1 MWDAAFIA
9 LERFADPVHLGV
21 LAAGVLAGTIIGILP
36 GLGGIASVALLL
48 PFIYTLDVHTAMVLL
63 IGSLAV
69 VHTADTITSVLIGT
83 PGGASTA
90 VTVLDGYP
98 LAKQGQ
104 AARALSAAFLSSMIG
119 GLIGTVF
126 LTLSLPIARPLVLM
140 FGSPE
145 LLMLCILGLSFAG
158 LLTEGA
164 PLKGGIAA
172 CLGLLLGSV
181 GAAPAD
187 AVNRYTFDQLY
198 LVDGIPLVGVAL
210 GIFGIAEIID
220 LLAKGGRI
228 AEQVPL
234 GRGWLQGARD
244 VVKHWGILV
253 RGSLIGVWAGILPG
267 IGATAGSWMAY
278 GHVVAMARDR
288 QRFGKGDIRG
298 VIGPESA
305 NNSVDA
311 GDLIPT
317 LLFSVPGSAPAAIL
331 LAALFFYGIQPGPR
345 MVQENLDLIFT
356 IIWSFALANALGAAL
371 CFLLSPTLAR
381 LTWVPFAQIAPPI
394 VVTIFFGAFQSSQ
407 NFGDL
412 FVLLGLGFLGWVMKQ
427 LGWPRAP
434 LLVGFV
440 LTKPT
445 EQYLWLSI
453 SRYDFEWLLR
463 PGVVVMGLLLLASF
477 AWIFMRKGKFTGIG
491 IEGSVHS
498 SQELPVEG
506 STTDGT
512 RETGGGLGTTASV
525 IFTVVVLLVSAWA
538 LYEAFS
544 FPHLGAIFPVA
555 ATAPAILMAAALL
568 IFELRAWG
576 PSPANETRKK
586 TRLAIG
592 YFVAF
597 SFYFFLI
604 WLLGFG
610 IATTLFTF
618 VFLYGWAGMRVL
630 HALIYTGCLVSWT
643 VFMGWLLELHW
654 PDGVL
659 GM

>member
-1 MWDAAFIA
+1 MWDAALIA
-9 LERFADPVHLGV
+9 LERFSDPRHLGV
-21 LAAGVLAGTIIGILP
+21 LMAGVLAGTIVGILP
-36 GLGGIASVALLL
+36 GLGGIAAVALLL

-63 IGSLAV
+63 FGSLAV

-83 PGGASTA
+83 PGGAATA

-126 LTLSLPIARPLVLM
+126 LTLSLPIARPLVLF

-145 LLMLCILGLSFAG
+145 LLMLCVLGLSFAG
-158 LLTEGA
+158 FLTGGA
-164 PLKGGIAA
+164 PLRGGLAA

-181 GAAPAD
+181 GSAPAD

-198 LVDGIPLVGVAL
+198 LLDGIPLVAVAL
-210 GIFGIAEIID
+210 GVFGIAEVID
-220 LLAKGGRI
+220 LLAKGGQIAGRI
-228 AEQVPL
+228 PL
-234 GRGWLQGARD
+234 GQGWLQGVKD
-244 VVKHWGILV
+244 VIQHWGIVV

-288 QRFGKGDIRG
+288 EKFGKGDIRG

-317 LLFSVPGSAPAAIL
+317 LLFSVPGGAPAAIL
-331 LAALFFYGIQPGPR
+331 LSALYFYGIQPGPR

-356 IIWSFALANALGAAL
+356 IIWSFAFANAIGAAL
-371 CFLLSPTLAR
+371 CFFLSPALAR
-381 LTWVPFAQIAPPI
+381 FTSVSFAQLAPAI

-407 NFGDL
+407 HFGDL
-412 FVLLGLGFLGWVMKQ
+412 FVLLALGFVGWLMKQ

-463 PGVVVMGLLLLASF
+463 PGVVVLGLLLLASII
-477 AWIFMRKGKFTGIG
+477 WIVRGRLANKGIPIEDSAEGPVVLGKAPSTLFT
-491 IEGSVHS
+491 
-498 SQELPVEG
+498 L
-506 STTDGT
+506 
-512 RETGGGLGTTASV
+512 
-525 IFTVVVLLVSAWA
+525 VVLLVSA
-538 LYEAFS
+538 
-544 FPHLGAIFPVA
+544 A
-555 ATAPAILMAAALL
+555 A
-568 IFELRAWG
+568 
-576 PSPANETRKK
+576 
-586 TRLAIG
+586 
-592 YFVAF
+592 
-597 SFYFFLI
+597 
-604 WLLGFG
+604 
-610 IATTLFTF
+610 
-618 VFLYGWAGMRVL
+618 
-630 HALIYTGCLVSWT
+630 
-643 VFMGWLLELHW
+643 
-654 PDGVL
+654 
-659 GM
+659 

>member
-1 MWDAAFIA
+1 MWDAALIA
-9 LERFADPVHLGV
+9 LDRFSDPSHIGMLM
-21 LAAGVLAGTIIGILP
+21 AGVLAGTIIGILP

-48 PFIYTLDVHTAMVLL
+48 PFIYTLDVHSALVLL

-83 PGGASTA
+83 PGGAATA

-126 LTLSLPIARPLVLM
+126 LTLSLPIARPLVLF

-145 LLMLCILGLSFAG
+145 LLMLCVLGLSFAG
-158 LLTEGA
+158 FLTGGA
-164 PLKGGIAA
+164 PLKGGLAA

-210 GIFGIAEIID
+210 GIFGIAEIVD
-220 LLAKGGRI
+220 LLVKGGRI
-228 AEQVPL
+228 AERVDL
-234 GRGWLQGARD
+234 GHGWMQGAKD
-244 VVKHWGILV
+244 VWQHWGILV

-288 QRFGKGDIRG
+288 EKFGKGDIRG

-317 LLFSVPGSAPAAIL
+317 LLFSVPGGAPAAIL
-331 LAALFFYGIQPGPR
+331 LGALFFYGIQPGPR

-356 IIWSFALANALGAAL
+356 IIWSLAIANAVGAAL
-371 CFLLSPTLAR
+371 CFLLSPALAR
-381 LTWVPFAQIAPPI
+381 LTWVSFAQLAPAI

-407 NFGDL
+407 HFGDL
-412 FVLLGLGFLGWVMKQ
+412 FVLLGLGALGWVMKQ

-434 LLVGFV
+434 FLVGFV

-463 PGVVVMGLLLLASF
+463 PGVIVMGLLLVASIIWIVLGRGKTKDAAGEESAEGAVPLGKTSAVLFTF
-477 AWIFMRKGKFTGIG
+477 AVLI
-491 IEGSVHS
+491 
-498 SQELPVEG
+498 
-506 STTDGT
+506 
-512 RETGGGLGTTASV
+512 
-525 IFTVVVLLVSAWA
+525 VVAAA
-538 LYEAFS
+538 LYEAQD
-544 FPHLGAIFPVA
+544 FPHLGAIFPMA
-555 ATAPAILMAAALL
+555 ATIPAIFMAAAQLVV
-568 IFELRAWG
+568 ELRA
-576 PSPANETRKK
+576 PRES
-586 TRLAIG
+586 LAIDTGKKLSMALG
-592 YFVAF
+592 YFSALVL
-597 SFYFFLI
+597 YFALI
-604 WLLGFG
+604 WLSGFG
-610 IATTLFTF
+610 IATALYTFGFLF
-618 VFLYGWAGMRVL
+618 GWVRMRWL
-630 HALIYTGCLVSWT
+630 PSLAYTGIVVGFALLMSRA
-643 VFMGWLLELHW
+643 LELYW
-654 PDGVL
+654 PQGVIL
-659 GM
+659 G

>member
-1 MWDAAFIA
+1 MWDAALVA
-9 LERFADPVHLGV
+9 LEKFANPLHLGM
-21 LAAGVLAGTIIGILP
+21 LTAGVVAGTIIGILP
-36 GLGGIASVALLL
+36 GLGGIAAVAILL
-48 PFIYTLDVHTAMVLL
+48 PFIYTLDVHTAMILL

-126 LTLSLPIARPLVLM
+126 LTLSLPIARPLVLL

-145 LLMLCILGLSFAG
+145 LLMLCVLGLSFAG
-158 LLTEGA
+158 FLTGGA
-164 PLKGGIAA
+164 PLKGGLAA

-181 GAAPAD
+181 GSAPAD
-187 AVNRYTFDQLY
+187 AVDRYTFNQLY

-220 LLAKGGRI
+220 LLVKGGQI
-228 AEQVPL
+228 AERVGL
-234 GRGWLQGARD
+234 GHGWMQGAKD
-244 VVKHWGILV
+244 VWQHWGIVV

-267 IGATAGSWMAY
+267 IGATAGSWMSY
-278 GHVVAMARDR
+278 GHVVAMSRDR
-288 QRFGKGDIRG
+288 DRFGKGDIRG

-331 LAALFFYGIQPGPR
+331 LGALFFYGIQPGPR

-356 IIWSFALANALGAAL
+356 IIWSLAFANAIGAAL

-381 LTWVPFAQIAPPI
+381 LTWVSFAQLAPPI

-407 NFGDL
+407 HFGDL
-412 FVLLGLGFLGWVMKQ
+412 FALLGLGFVGWLMKQ
-427 LGWPRAP
+427 MAWPRAP

-453 SRYDFEWLLR
+453 SRYDMEWLWR
-463 PGVVVMGLLLLASF
+463 PGVILMGLLLLAGIIWSVLGSR
-477 AWIFMRKGKFTGIG
+477 RKKQAPGA
-491 IEGSVHS
+491 E
-498 SQELPVEG
+498 SQEEP
-506 STTDGT
+506 
-512 RETGGGLGTTASV
+512 
-525 IFTVVVLLVSAWA
+525 VLLGKVPSILFTLFLLVILVGA
-538 LYEAFS
+538 LYEARS
-544 FPHLGAIFPVA
+544 FPYLGAIFPVA
-555 ATAPAILMAAALL
+555 ATVPAIFMAAAQLFL
-568 IFELRAWG
+568 ELRAPG
-576 PSPANETRKK
+576 MKTERETRRKIN
-586 TRLAIG
+586 LALG
-592 YFVAF
+592 YFAGF
-597 SFYFFLI
+597 IFYFLLI

-610 IATTLFTF
+610 VATTLFTF
-618 VFLYGWAGMRVL
+618 AFLYGWTKVSLAY
-630 HALIYTGCLVSWT
+630 ALLYTLCLVGA
-643 VFMGWLLELHW
+643 VEIMGWGLGLHW
-654 PDGVL
+654 PAGVL
-659 GM
+659 LGL